1 MNNTHSKEFIKSQI
15 AAFAS
20 TCLDYLTVIGL
31 TEVLGLWYVYSNVVG
46 ASLGAITNFF
56 LGRKWTFKAEND
68 SLYKQAGRYALVS
81 AGSLG
86 LNTFGLYALTE
97 WTNLHYVISKVIIE
111 ILVAVGFNYV
121 LQKHFVFK
129 KVEN

>member
-1 MNNTHSKEFIKSQI
+1 MNLIPSKEFIKSQI
-15 AAFAS
+15 AAFGS
-20 TCLDYLTVIGL
+20 TCIDYLTVIGL
-31 TEVLGLWYVYSNVVG
+31 TEVVGIWYVYSNVIG

-56 LGRKWTFKAEND
+56 LGRKWTFQAEKE
-68 SLYKQAGRYALVS
+68 SLSKQAGRYALVS

-97 WTNLHYVISKVIIE
+97 WTNLHYVLSKII
-111 ILVAVGFNYV
+111 IGIIVAVGFNYV

-129 KVEN
+129 KVD